1 MDRLIS
7 AFIVVASPD
16 RRNSDPSSTLGRL
29 PMATARDTRPG
40 RQSAQLQHVCDA
52 IGREL
57 RASYLPV
64 SREPIPAELNE
75 LLTLVAALETQ
86 TNRNK
91 RGQRLQPA
99 DDPAKLP
106 LQA

>member
-1 MDRLIS
+1 
-7 AFIVVASPD
+7 
-16 RRNSDPSSTLGRL
+16 
-29 PMATARDTRPG
+29 MATARDR
-40 RQSAQLQHVCDA
+40 RSVKQSAQFRHVCDA

-57 RASYLPV
+57 RASYLPI

-75 LLTLVAALETQ
+75 LLTLLVALETQ

-99 DDPAKLP
+99 DGLAQLP
-106 LQA
+106 LQARVQRG